1 MDCLLISRGDVAVGF
16 FSEMYAPAD
25 WARFMQVNYTQIVDI
40 VRAEASGIHSLARSS
55 GTFQR
60 RNLCVLSQVS
70 EVLNTQNSAMA
81 RLLNKRAKPN
91 DSPPYSIHAISCGDA
106 IDLHGITME
115 EQFRGIIDNARNI
128 SHLCKWRR
136 ISLCAL

>member
-1 MDCLLISRGDVAVGF
+1 
-16 FSEMYAPAD
+16 
-25 WARFMQVNYTQIVDI
+25 
-40 VRAEASGIHSLARSS
+40 
-55 GTFQR
+55 
-60 RNLCVLSQVS
+60 
-70 EVLNTQNSAMA
+70 MA
-81 RLLNKRAKPN
+81 RLLNKRAMAN

-128 SHLCKWRR
+128 SHLCEWSH